1 MLRSDNSARSLISM
15 DLGRLVGQIDADKAY
30 SGSLDARLDL
40 HTRGASPRE
49 LAAHLGGEVT
59 VSAGKGTIA
68 VDHASLLTH
77 DLFHAVRKAAARRP
91 ARAEQ
96 LNCLIGDFELRE
108 GVAEVRTLVLDAQ
121 SVVVVGEGSID
132 LDAQTLQLRL
142 LPRPRKASSLSTA
155 ATVQVTGPLTA
166 PAVRVE
172 KGSLITSSTA
182 ALLKNVGEVARLRR
196 AWRWLRGKR
205 AAPTLCEKLLEPAS

>member
-1 MLRSDNSARSLISM
+1 M

-205 AAPTLCEKLLEPAS
+205 AAPTLCEELLEPAP